1 MVVDAVVLDLDG
13 VLIDSEPVWE
23 EVRHQL
29 VDERGG
35 HWRPDAQ
42 ARLMGMSTNEWAT
55 YLSQD
60 LGVRLA
66 PAEVAAL
73 VIDRMTERF
82 ARRLPFLP
90 GALDALRRLSARWPL
105 GLASSSPR
113 RLIDAVV
120 TGSDLAGLFTVTVS
134 TEEVDRGKPSPDV
147 YLDVAMRLGYRPGSC
162 IAVEDSTNG
171 LRSAISA
178 GFCCVAVP
186 QSRYPVDQ
194 AVLEQATIVLSSL
207 EGLTVE
213 LIESIGR

>member
-1 MVVDAVVLDLDG
+1 VTALVVD
-13 VLIDSEPVWE
+13 
-23 EVRHQL
+23 
-29 VDERGG
+29 
-35 HWRPDAQ
+35 
-42 ARLMGMSTNEWAT
+42 
-55 YLSQD
+55 
-60 LGVRLA
+60 
-66 PAEVAAL
+66 
-73 VIDRMTERF
+73 RMAERF

-90 GALDALRRLSARWPL
+90 GALEALRRLSVRWPL

-113 RLIDAVV
+113 RLIDAAV

-178 GFCCVAVP
+178 GLPCVAVP

-194 AVLEQATIVLSSL
+194 TVLEQATIVLSSL
-207 EGLTVE
+207 DGLTVE
-213 LIESIGR
+213 MIESIDR

>member
-1 MVVDAVVLDLDG
+1 VIDAVVFDLDG

-29 VDERGG
+29 VDERAG
-35 HWRPDAQ
+35 HWPPDAQ

-55 YLSQD
+55 YLSQE
-60 LGVRLA
+60 LGVGLA

-73 VIDRMTERF
+73 VIDRMAERF
-82 ARRLPFLP
+82 ARRLPLLP
-90 GALDALRRLSARWPL
+90 GALDALRRLSVHWPL

-113 RLIDAVV
+113 RLIDAVLAR
-120 TGSDLAGLFTVTVS
+120 SDLAGLFTVTVS

-147 YLDVAMRLGYRPGSC
+147 YLDIAMRLGCEPGSC

-171 LRSAISA
+171 LRSALSA

-186 QSRYPVDQ
+186 QSRYPVDR

-207 EGLTVE
+207 DELTVE
-213 LIESIGR
+213 LIESIDR